1 MHGGWAEIA
10 TWSGWRTG
18 QSIGLEDRKLARH
31 PSLPAPCSIALA
43 SLLLAAAC
51 GHEAPAPA
59 AAPPAA
65 RELVSSIRA
74 EPRGFNRYTGRD
86 SVTETITHLTQ
97 ARLVRIDRRTQ
108 ELEPWLA
115 ESWTVS
121 PDGLEWTVK
130 LRQGITFSDGVPFTS
145 ADVVFAFRA
154 IYDPGVGSPVGEA
167 MRVGGKPLA
176 VSAPDPA
183 TVVIRFPSPFG
194 PGIRL
199 LDNLPILPRHKL
211 EAALDAGTFAKAWDG
226 SVAVGEVVGLG
237 PFVIDQY
244 QPGQRVIFRRNP
256 RYWRK
261 DEAGNALPA
270 LDRLTLE
277 IVPDQNAELLR
288 LQAGQIDFTQTEV
301 RPEDYATLKQAA
313 DAGRIALVDLGVGL
327 DADSFWI
334 NLRPGTHAS
343 RPWLHRVELR
353 RAIARAVD
361 RQAFADTVF
370 LGAASPVDGALIT
383 PGNARWFAA
392 GLPPHPYDPAAAGA
406 LLASIGLVD
415 RDGDGVRE
423 DRHGADA
430 SFTLLTMKGNS
441 LLERGAAFVR
451 ESLKAVGVTV
461 HVAPLE
467 VGAVI
472 DRIERGDYE
481 AVYFRFLTT
490 DLDPALNMDLWLSSG
505 GAHVWNPQQKAP
517 ATEWEREIDR
527 LMHRQAATLDHAAR
541 KAIFDQVQRIV
552 AEQLPVLQF
561 AAPRIYVALSTRV
574 VNATPALLRPAVVLW
589 NPDRLDVRDS
599 RRSSR

>member
-1 MHGGWAEIA
+1 M
-10 TWSGWRTG
+10 
-18 QSIGLEDRKLARH
+18 ARR
-31 PSLPAPCSIALA
+31 PSLPAPRSLVLA
-43 SLLLAAAC
+43 SLLLAAAGC
-51 GHEAPAPA
+51 GREAPAPA
-59 AAPPAA
+59 AAPPAV

-86 SVTETITHLTQ
+86 SVTEIITHLTQ

-115 ESWTVS
+115 ESWAAS
-121 PDGLEWTVK
+121 PDGLEWTIR
-130 LRQGITFSDGVPFTS
+130 LRRGVRFSDGTPFTS

-154 IYDPGVGSPVGEA
+154 IYDERVGSPIGEA
-167 MRVGGKPLA
+167 MRVAGKPLA
-176 VSAPDPA
+176 VTAPDPA
-183 TVVIRFPSPFG
+183 TVLVRFPAPFG
-194 PGIRL
+194 PGLRL

-211 EAALDAGTFAKAWDG
+211 EAALDAGTFSKAWDG
-226 SVAVGEVVGLG
+226 STPVSEVVGLG
-237 PFVIDQY
+237 PFEIEQY

-256 RYWRK
+256 HYWRT
-261 DEAGNALPA
+261 DEAGNRLPA

-301 RPEDYATLKQAA
+301 RPEDYATLKRAV
-313 DAGRIALVDLGVGL
+313 DAGRITLMDLGVGL

-334 NLRPGTHAS
+334 NLRPGAHAR
-343 RPWLHRVELR
+343 RPWLQRVELR
-353 RAIARAVD
+353 RAIAQAVD

-370 LGAASPVDGALIT
+370 LGAAAPVDGALIT

-392 GLPPHPYDPAAAGA
+392 DLPRHPYDPAAAGA

-451 ESLKAVGVTV
+451 DALKDVGVTV

-505 GAHVWNPQQKAP
+505 GAHVWNPEQRVP
-517 ATEWEREIDR
+517 ATDWEREIDR
-527 LMHRQAATLDHAAR
+527 LMHRQAATPDHAAR
-541 KAIFDQVQRIV
+541 KALFDQVQRIV
-552 AEQLPVLQF
+552 AEQVPVLQF
-561 AAPRIYVALSTRV
+561 AAPRISVALSTRV
-574 VNATPALLRPAVVLW
+574 LNATPALLRPAVVLW
-589 NPDRLDVRDS
+589 NPDRLDVREP
-599 RRSSR
+599 RRSPR

>member
-1 MHGGWAEIA
+1 
-10 TWSGWRTG
+10 
-18 QSIGLEDRKLARH
+18 
-31 PSLPAPCSIALA
+31 
-43 SLLLAAAC
+43 
-51 GHEAPAPA
+51 
-59 AAPPAA
+59 
-65 RELVSSIRA
+65 VSSIRA

-108 ELEPWLA
+108 QLEPWLA
-115 ESWTVS
+115 ESWTSS
-121 PDGLEWTVK
+121 PDGLEWTLT
-130 LRQGITFSDGVPFTS
+130 LRRGVTFSDGVPFTS

-154 IYDPGVGSPVGEA
+154 IYDERVGSPVGEA

-183 TVVIRFPSPFG
+183 TVVVRFPSPFG

-199 LDNLPILPRHKL
+199 LDNLPILPKHKL

-226 SVAVGEVVGLG
+226 ATPVGEVVGLG
-237 PFVIDQY
+237 PFVVAEY
-244 QPGQRVIFRRNP
+244 QPGQRVIFGRNP

-261 DEAGNALPA
+261 DEGGSRLPA

-277 IVPDQNAELLR
+277 IVPDQNGELLR

-301 RPEDYATLKQAA
+301 RPEDYATLKRAA
-313 DAGRIALVDLGVGL
+313 DAGRVTLVDLGIGL

-334 NLRPGTHAS
+334 NLRPGS
-343 RPWLHRVELR
+343 NPKRPWLHRVELR
-353 RAIARAVD
+353 RAIAQAID
-361 RQAFADTVF
+361 RQAFADAVF
-370 LGAASPVDGALIT
+370 LGAAEPVDGALIT
-383 PGNARWFAA
+383 PGNGRWYATD
-392 GLPPHPYDPAAAGA
+392 LPRHPYDPPAAGA

-423 DRHGADA
+423 DRHGVDA

-451 ESLKAVGVTV
+451 DALREVGVTV
-461 HVAPLE
+461 NVAPLE

-481 AVYFRFLTT
+481 SVYFRFLTT

-505 GAHVWNPQQKAP
+505 GAHVWNPSQRSP
-517 ATEWEREIDR
+517 ASGWEREIDS
-527 LMHRQAATLDHAAR
+527 LMHRQAATPDHAAR
-541 KAIFDQVQRIV
+541 KALFDQVQRIF
-552 AEQLPVLQF
+552 AEQVPVLQF

-574 VNATPALLRPAVVLW
+574 ANATPALLRPAVVLW
-589 NPDRLDVRDS
+589 NPDRLDVRDDV

>member
-1 MHGGWAEIA
+1 M
-10 TWSGWRTG
+10 
-18 QSIGLEDRKLARH
+18 ARFR
-31 PSLPAPCSIALA
+31 SLPAPHTVALA
-43 SLLLAAAC
+43 LLALAAGAC
-51 GHEAPAPA
+51 GRQAPETASPTAP
-59 AAPPAA
+59 

-115 ESWTVS
+115 ESWSTS
-121 PDGLEWTVK
+121 PDGLEWTLK
-130 LRQGITFSDGVPFTS
+130 LRQGVTFSDGEPFTA
-145 ADVVFAFRA
+145 ADVLFSFRA
-154 IYDPGVGSPVGEA
+154 IYDPGVASPMGEA

-176 VSAPDPA
+176 VSAPDPS
-183 TVVIRFPSPFG
+183 TVVIRFPAPFG

-211 EAALDAGTFAKAWDG
+211 EAALDAGTFVKAWDG
-226 SVAVGEVVGLG
+226 AAPVGDIVGLG
-237 PFVIDQY
+237 PFVIEQY
-244 QPGQRVIFRRNP
+244 QPGQRLVFARNP
-256 RYWRK
+256 RYWRR
-261 DEAGNALPA
+261 DESGQRLPA

-301 RPEDYATLKQAA
+301 RPEDYATLRAAA
-313 DAGRIALVDLGVGL
+313 DEGRVTLVDLGVGL

-334 NLRPGTHAS
+334 NLRPGTNQA
-343 RPWLHRVELR
+343 RPWLHQVELR
-353 RAIARAVD
+353 RAIAHAVD

-370 LGAASPVDGALIT
+370 LGAATPVDGALIT
-383 PGNARWFAA
+383 PGNPRWYATD
-392 GLPPHPYDPAAAGA
+392 LPRHPYDPGAAGA

-430 SFTLLTMKGNS
+430 SFTVLTMKGNS

-451 ESLKAVGVTV
+451 DALGAIGLRVE
-461 HVAPLE
+461 VAPLE
-467 VGAVI
+467 VGALI

-481 AVYFRFLTT
+481 AIYFRFLTT

-505 GAHVWNPQQKAP
+505 GAHVWNPLQRTP
-517 ATEWEREIDR
+517 ATDWEREIDR
-527 LMHRQAATLDHAAR
+527 LMHRQAATPDHAAR
-541 KAIFDQVQRIV
+541 KALFDQVQRIF
-552 AEQLPVLQF
+552 AEHVPVLQF
-561 AAPRIYVALSTRV
+561 AAPRIFVALSTRV
-574 VNATPALLRPAVVLW
+574 ANATPALLRPAVVLW
-589 NPDRLDVRDS
+589 NPDRLDVREGKRAS
-599 RRSSR
+599 R